1 MYIEDRLFSENNPE
15 EVLFSVTM
23 TESEYSL
30 YSEFQK
36 EFGIFQNI
44 TKNAS
49 GKLKKLGKAAEKKL
63 ISLAPP
69 DTITK
74 NPTKYKK
81 NRLIEDL
88 YLEKTKRLRSDFDQ
102 YPGELTKQSRAWL
115 KKQTTDPRKMDA
127 PNRAIAVNSEHPSGL
142 YGKVT
147 SSSFTR
153 PFKKWLQKYKA
164 SEVTLTC

>member
-36 EFGIFQNI
+36 EFGIFQKI

-81 NRLIEDL
+81 IGLLKICILRKLKDCGQTLISIL
-88 YLEKTKRLRSDFDQ
+88 VS
-102 YPGELTKQSRAWL
+102 
-115 KKQTTDPRKMDA
+115 
-127 PNRAIAVNSEHPSGL
+127 
-142 YGKVT
+142 
-147 SSSFTR
+147 
-153 PFKKWLQKYKA
+153 
-164 SEVTLTC
+164 